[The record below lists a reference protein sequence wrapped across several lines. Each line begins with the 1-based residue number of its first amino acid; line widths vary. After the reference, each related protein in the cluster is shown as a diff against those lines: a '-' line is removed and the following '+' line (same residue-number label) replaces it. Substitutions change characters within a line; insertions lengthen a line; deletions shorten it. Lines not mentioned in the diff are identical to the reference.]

1 MHPEM
6 PSSFTDEFQFYKR
19 QACRTLNNI
28 NFTLIMMNFCRKT
41 SFFLLAYCVFAVPV
55 ALAEG
60 EPATSIWRVTG
71 KDGGGTVL
79 LAGSIHM
86 LSEEDHPLPGLFE
99 QAYRAS
105 NELVLEI
112 ATGDDPNV
120 EAKTLRRGMYGREG
134 KISDDLTPGT
144 YARLRKFLTD
154 TGLPA
159 EAMDGFRPWLAAMTL
174 SITEMMKLGARPE
187 LGVDNYFEGKAIR
200 DRKPV
205 RGLET
210 VDFQVG
216 IFAGLEKAMQEK
228 MLLSTLHEMATLEED
243 FPRMV
248 EAWRTGDEEA
258 VGKIILESMKTVPEL
273 RRDVL
278 DRRNQ
283 RWVKQISAFMKEDK
297 TFMVVVGT
305 GHMAGK
311 KGLLKL
317 FERRG
322 FRVERWH
329 GEKPGKP
336 GKKAKRFIP
345 VGLNSLTIARA
356 RR

>member
-1 MHPEM
+1 M
-6 PSSFTDEFQFYKR
+6 
-19 QACRTLNNI
+19 NI
-28 NFTLIMMNFCRKT
+28 TRIMMNFCRI
-41 SFFLLAYCVFAVPV
+41 SAFPLLACCVFAVPF
-55 ALAEG
+55 AGADEEG
-60 EPATSIWRVTG
+60 KTSIWQVTG
-71 KDGGGTVL
+71 KEGAGTVF

-86 LSEEDHPLPGLFE
+86 LSEEDHPLPRLFE

-112 ATGDDPNV
+112 ASGDDPNV
-120 EAKTLRRGMYGREG
+120 EAKTLSRGMYGKEG
-134 KISDDLTPGT
+134 RISNDLTPGT

-174 SITEMMKLGARPE
+174 SITEMMKLGARPD
-187 LGVDNYFEGKAIR
+187 LGVDNYFEAKAIR

-228 MLLSTLHEMATLEED
+228 MLLSTLRDMASLEED

-248 EAWRTGDEEA
+248 AAWRSGDEEA
-258 VGKIILESMKTVPEL
+258 VGKIVLESMKTVPEL
-273 RRDVL
+273 RRNVL

-283 RWVKQISAFMKEDK
+283 RWVKQISAFMKENK

-317 FERRG
+317 LERRG
-322 FRVERWH
+322 FRVERWQ
-329 GEKPGKP
+329 GEKPERQEKQ
-336 GKKAKRFIP
+336 KKRFIP
-345 VGLNSLTIARA
+345 VALDPAPIALSRG
-356 RR
+356 

>member
-1 MHPEM
+1 MGKGF
-6 PSSFTDEFQFYKR
+6 FTDEFQFYKR
-19 QACRTLNNI
+19 QACRSFNNT
-28 NFTLIMMNFCRKT
+28 NFALVMMNFCRTT
-41 SFFLLAYCVFAVPV
+41 SFFLLGYCVFAVPFV
-55 ALAEG
+55 LAEEEG
-60 EPATSIWRVTG
+60 KTSIWRVTG

-86 LSEEDHPLPGLFE
+86 LREEDQPLPGLFE
-99 QAYRAS
+99 QAYKAS

-112 ATGDDPNV
+112 ASGDDPSV
-120 EAKTLRRGMYGREG
+120 EAKTLGRGMYGREG
-134 KISDDLTPGT
+134 KISDDLSPET
-144 YARLRKFLTD
+144 YKRLRTFLTK

-216 IFAGLEKAMQEK
+216 IFAGLGKEIQEK
-228 MLLSTLHEMATLEED
+228 MLLSTLSEMATLEED

-248 EAWRTGDEEA
+248 EAWRSGDEEA
-258 VGKIILESMKTVPEL
+258 VGRIILESMKTVPEL

-283 RWVKQISAFMKEDK
+283 RWVKQISAIIKEGK

-305 GHMAGK
+305 GHMVGK

-322 FRVERWH
+322 LRVERWH
-329 GEKPGKP
+329 GEKPD
-336 GKKAKRFIP
+336 KKAKRFIP
-345 VGLNSLTIARA
+345 VGLDPLTIAQS

>member
-1 MHPEM
+1 MMH
-6 PSSFTDEFQFYKR
+6 FYR
-19 QACRTLNNI
+19 NLA
-28 NFTLIMMNFCRKT
+28 
-41 SFFLLAYCVFAVPV
+41 FFLLAGCVSAASS
-55 ALAEG
+55 ALADEEG
-60 EPATSIWRVTG
+60 KTSIWRVTG
-71 KDGGGTVL
+71 KDGGGTVF

-86 LSEEDHPLPGLFE
+86 LTEEDHPLPRLFE

-105 NELVLEI
+105 DELILEI
-112 ATGDDPNV
+112 ASGDDPNV
-120 EAKTLRRGMYGREG
+120 EAKTLSRGMYGKEG
-134 KISDDLTPGT
+134 RISNDLSPEA
-144 YARLRKFLTD
+144 YKRLRKFLSG

-159 EAMDGFRPWLAAMTL
+159 DAMDGFRPWLAAMTL
-174 SITEMMKLGARPE
+174 SVTEMMKLGARPE
-187 LGVDNYFEGKAIR
+187 LGVDNYFEAKAIR

-216 IFAGLEKAMQEK
+216 IFAGVEKEIQEK
-228 MLLSTLHEMATLEED
+228 MLLSTLSEMATLDED

-248 EAWRTGDEEA
+248 EAWRSGDVDA
-258 VGKIILESMKTVPEL
+258 VGRIILESMKTVPEL
-273 RRDVL
+273 RRNVL

-283 RWVKQISAFMKEDK
+283 RWVKQISEIIKEGK

-329 GEKPGKP
+329 GEKPE
-336 GKKAKRFIP
+336 KKKGRFIP
-345 VGLNSLTIARA
+345 VGLEPSATAWFRH
-356 RR
+356 